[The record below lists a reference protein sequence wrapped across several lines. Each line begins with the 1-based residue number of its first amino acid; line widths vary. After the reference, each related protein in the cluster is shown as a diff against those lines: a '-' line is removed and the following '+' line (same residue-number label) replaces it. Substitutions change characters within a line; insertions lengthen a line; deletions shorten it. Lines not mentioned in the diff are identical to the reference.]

1 MYIIVVQHIK
11 RPKLRILTILLTLAF
26 LTSCNGQVS
35 TVKDPNSD
43 LEEGKL
49 TFSVS
54 GETASNWELEILFNQ
69 ENAVIKEKYA
79 RGAGRKYIYDKTT
92 NEILGLYDD
101 VAIFGTAK
109 DQYIIYHT
117 PEELIK
123 LALSSNYGDT
133 TITKTQEFKEILGY
147 KCQKSIIAHGNQVT
161 VEVWLTDKIKTGII
175 YPWTPLTFDKVAL
188 EYELKILGKT
198 DRKYIIKSISDEPI
212 ESSEFEHVVP
222 DDYYLVVPLSEL
234 SIDSMWS
241 KSFEENTFKSFSYPY
256 YGNGRESTIEYFRSE
271 LKNYIDKTE
280 NKSIS
285 IDFYINQ
292 DGSLSNIEVSINY
305 SKKDKQSPEIKR
317 VIESMPKWTPAKV
330 KGKPVKS
337 KVGIAI

>member
-1 MYIIVVQHIK
+1 M
-11 RPKLRILTILLTLAF
+11 RILSLLFTVTLLA
-26 LTSCNGQVS
+26 SCNGQVS
-35 TVKDPNSD
+35 TVKDPSSD
-43 LEEGKL
+43 LKEGTL
-49 TFSVS
+49 TFSIS
-54 GETASNWELEILFNQ
+54 GETTSNWELEILFNQ
-69 ENAVIKEKYA
+69 DNAVIKEKYA
-79 RGAGRKYIYDKTT
+79 QGAGRKYVYDKTI

-101 VAIFGTAK
+101 VAIFGFSK
-109 DQYIIYHT
+109 EQYLIYHT

-161 VEVWLTDKIKTGII
+161 VEVWLTDKIKPGII

-198 DRKYIIKSISDEPI
+198 DRKYVIKSISDEPI

-222 DDYYLVVPLSEL
+222 DDYYLVVPLSQL
-234 SIDSMWS
+234 SIDSMLS
-241 KSFEENTFKSFSYPY
+241 KSFEENTFQSFSNPY
-256 YGNGRESTIEYFRSE
+256 YGNGRESTIEYFRSK
-271 LKNYIDKTE
+271 LKNYIDKTD
-280 NKSIS
+280 NQSIS

-292 DGSLSNIEVSINY
+292 DGSLSDIEISINY
-305 SKKDKQSPEIKR
+305 SKKDKKSPEIKR

-330 KGKPVKS
+330 KGQPVKS

>member
-1 MYIIVVQHIK
+1 VQHIK
-11 RPKLRILTILLTLAF
+11 RPKLRIITIILALTF
-26 LTSCNGQVS
+26 LISCNGQVS
-35 TVKDPNSD
+35 NVKDPTID
-43 LEEGKL
+43 LKEGKL
-49 TFSVS
+49 IYSVS
-54 GETASNWELEILFNQ
+54 GGTASNWELDILFNQ
-69 ENAVIKEKYA
+69 KNVLIKQKYA
-79 RGAGRKYIYDKTT
+79 RGAGRKYVYEKTT

-109 DQYIIYHT
+109 NQYIIYHT
-117 PEELIK
+117 PEKLIK

-161 VEVWLTDKIKTGII
+161 VEVWLTDKIKPGII

-198 DRKYIIKSISDEPI
+198 DRKYVIKSISDEPI

-222 DDYYLVVPLSEL
+222 DDYYLVVPLSQL
-234 SIDSMWS
+234 SIASMWS
-241 KSFEENTFKSFSYPY
+241 KSFEENTFQSFSYPY

-292 DGSLSNIEVSINY
+292 DGSLSDIEVSINY